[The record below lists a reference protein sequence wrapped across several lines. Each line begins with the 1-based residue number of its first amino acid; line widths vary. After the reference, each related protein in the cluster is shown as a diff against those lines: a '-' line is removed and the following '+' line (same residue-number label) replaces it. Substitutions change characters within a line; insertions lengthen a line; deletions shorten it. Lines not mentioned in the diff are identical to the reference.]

1 MAASSKVTRAQIEE
15 TLRRDHQHK
24 ETPDPGGARAH
35 AGAALLP
42 EKREA
47 VGPPPGLSP
56 EGRLTSREA
65 VWAPQGEGW
74 LGGVSAGLALIT
86 DGRGTHVCNDL
97 RPRLTLVCA
106 LPGTQG

>member
-24 ETPDPGGARAH
+24 ESPDPGGAWAH

-47 VGPPPGLSP
+47 VGRPPGLSP
-56 EGRLTSREA
+56 EGLLLTSREV
-65 VWAPQGEGW
+65 VWALQGW
-74 LGGVSAGLALIT
+74 LGLV
-86 DGRGTHVCNDL
+86 
-97 RPRLTLVCA
+97 RPRSEHRRYRHARV
-106 LPGTQG
+106 